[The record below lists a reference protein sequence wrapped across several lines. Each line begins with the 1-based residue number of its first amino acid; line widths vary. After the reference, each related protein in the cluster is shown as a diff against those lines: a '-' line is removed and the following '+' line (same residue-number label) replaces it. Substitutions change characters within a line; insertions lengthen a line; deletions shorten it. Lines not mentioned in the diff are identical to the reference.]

1 MGTSVLSGFIVE
13 SRISMVLTLFG
24 GSRTRASMPRWFME
38 EKGIDYEFVELDLRS
53 QEHRQSEFLTINPFG
68 KLPALVDD
76 NVVLDDGSPLSLF
89 ESGAILLHLA
99 EHYSR
104 DITTAAERSLIS
116 QWLLFANST
125 LSIALFVPSSRDSEF
140 PRLMEVLNRQLD
152 PVQPLVGDC
161 WGAADCAIHA
171 HLGYL
176 PLFFPEIDLA
186 PYPVVEAVI
195 ESARRRPAYQLAM
208 GQVAQ
213 W

>member
-1 MGTSVLSGFIVE
+1 MGTAVLSGFIVE

-99 EHYSR
+99 EHYSK

-152 PVQPLVGDC
+152 PCLLYTSPSPRD
-161 WGAADCAIHA
+161 
-171 HLGYL
+171 
-176 PLFFPEIDLA
+176 
-186 PYPVVEAVI
+186 
-195 ESARRRPAYQLAM
+195 
-208 GQVAQ
+208 
-213 W
+213 